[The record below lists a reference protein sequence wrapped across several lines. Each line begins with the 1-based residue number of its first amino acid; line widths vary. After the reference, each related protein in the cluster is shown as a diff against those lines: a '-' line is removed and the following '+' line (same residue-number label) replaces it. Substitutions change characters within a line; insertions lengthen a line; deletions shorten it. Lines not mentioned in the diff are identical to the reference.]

1 MPALEGYTE
10 RVQRSVADR
19 PFAAV
24 VDDVRTGPPIWSP
37 FVVLDPF
44 INLGE
49 MFVHHEDVRRAGAGW
64 TRRTMPAAVES
75 RLWPQVRLIGRAGHR
90 SAPVPVRVRTPD
102 GRTATFKGGAGVGV
116 TVEGAPSELLLYAF
130 GRDQVDVEYVG
141 SEDDIAAVKALDP
154 SF

>member
-1 MPALEGYTE
+1 
-10 RVQRSVADR
+10 
-19 PFAAV
+19 
-24 VDDVRTGPPIWSP
+24 
-37 FVVLDPF
+37 
-44 INLGE
+44 
-49 MFVHHEDVRRAGAGW
+49 
-64 TRRTMPAAVES
+64 MPAAVES

-116 TVEGAPSELLLYAF
+116 TVEGEPSELLLYAF